1 MSLLVPKDPWEHL
14 AALTPAR
21 VALGRAGSGLPTAE
35 LLRFELAHAR
45 ARDAVAETLDVTSL
59 RAELAVAGLPVLH
72 VTSRAADRRTY
83 LQRPDLGRR
92 LDEASAR
99 ELAAAGSNAA
109 ERPDLAVVIADGLS
123 ALAVLRHAAPTVAA
137 LLPLLQGLRIAPLV
151 LATQARVALADEV
164 GALLGA
170 RLALIL
176 LGERPGLSAPDS
188 LGAYLTFAPRVGCLD
203 AQRNCVSNIRAEGLP
218 PDRAAQK
225 LAWLIRES
233 LRRELTGVGLTDE
246 SERELSAGT
255 LQVESPRPAGGG
267 ENGGWDR
274 FFADPSLVL
283 SPDFEVEDDPP
294 PEERSK
300 H

>member
-1 MSLLVPKDPWEHL
+1 LVPKDPWEPL
-14 AALTPAR
+14 AGLTPAR
-21 VALGRAGSGLPTAE
+21 VALGRAGSGLPTRE
-35 LLRFELAHAR
+35 LLRFELAHAQ
-45 ARDAVAETLDVTSL
+45 ARDAVGETLDVTSL
-59 RAELAVAGLPVLH
+59 HAELAAAGRPVLH

-92 LDEASAR
+92 LDEASAQQ
-99 ELAAAGSNAA
+99 LAAAGGAA
-109 ERPDLAVVIADGLS
+109 GPADLAVVIADGLS

-137 LLPLLQGLRIAPLV
+137 LLRLLEGLRIAPLV

-203 AQRNCVSNIRAEGLP
+203 AQRNCVSNIRAEGLH

-225 LAWLIRES
+225 LAWLIRQA

-246 SERELSAGT
+246 SERGEFLPTA
-255 LQVESPRPAGGG
+255 LQVEGLRPQAGG
-267 ENGGWDR
+267 ETGGKGVR
-274 FFADPSLVL
+274 
-283 SPDFEVEDDPP
+283 
-294 PEERSK
+294 
-300 H
+300 

>member
-1 MSLLVPKDPWEHL
+1 MSLLVPKDPWEPL
-14 AALTPAR
+14 AVLTPAR

-45 ARDAVAETLDVTSL
+45 ARDAVGETLDVTSL
-59 RAELAVAGLPVLH
+59 HAELTAAGLPMLH

-99 ELAAAGSNAA
+99 ELAAAGTTEHADRA
-109 ERPDLAVVIADGLS
+109 DLAVVIADGLS

-137 LLPLLQGLRIAPLV
+137 LLPHLEGLRIAPLV
-151 LATQARVALADEV
+151 LATQGRVALADEV
-164 GALLGA
+164 GDLLGA

-203 AQRNCVSNIRAEGLP
+203 AQRNCVSNIRTQGLP
-218 PDRAAQK
+218 PDRAASK
-225 LAWLIRES
+225 LAWLIREA

-246 SERELSAGT
+246 SERALPPGAGEARQ
-255 LQVESPRPAGGG
+255 LHRV
-267 ENGGWDR
+267 
-274 FFADPSLVL
+274 
-283 SPDFEVEDDPP
+283 
-294 PEERSK
+294 
-300 H
+300 

>member
-1 MSLLVPKDPWEHL
+1 MSLAPKDPWKHL

-45 ARDAVAETLDVTSL
+45 ARDAVGETLDVTSL
-59 RAELAVAGLPVLH
+59 RAELAAAGLPVLH
-72 VTSRAADRRTY
+72 ATSRAADRRTY

-99 ELAAAGSNAA
+99 QLAAAGSHAA
-109 ERPDLAVVIADGLS
+109 DRPDLAVVIADGLS

-137 LLPLLQGLRIAPLV
+137 LLPLLAGLRLAPLV
-151 LATQARVALADEV
+151 LATQGRVALADEV

-218 PDRAAQK
+218 PDRAARR
-225 LAWLIRES
+225 LAWLIHEA
-233 LRRELTGVGLTDE
+233 LRRELTGVRLTDE
-246 SERELSAGT
+246 SAVVRVAG
-255 LQVESPRPAGGG
+255 
-267 ENGGWDR
+267 
-274 FFADPSLVL
+274 
-283 SPDFEVEDDPP
+283 
-294 PEERSK
+294 
-300 H
+300 